1 MDDSKFNLWRACF
14 SFCFIDGFLDPAE
27 KKWIEDKLNSL
38 KFSDEQKKTL
48 LADLNNPPAIDKLL
62 PLITKPADR
71 GFLVNNL
78 RQLSKLDH
86 VLSDSEKSK
95 IQIVREAVISKI
107 DMVGLDKIIE
117 ADEKASYHEDEV
129 YKVHNKSS
137 YVERTFRGLQ
147 KIMNPGDYKF
157 PDKE

>member
-14 SFCFIDGFLDPAE
+14 SFCFIDGFLDPSE
-27 KKWIEDKLNSL
+27 QKWIEDKLNSL

-48 LADLNNPPAIDKLL
+48 MSDLKNPPAIDKLL

-78 RQLSKLDH
+78 RQLSKLDK
-86 VLSDSEKSK
+86 VLSNSENQK
-95 IQIVREAVISKI
+95 IQAVNQAVISKI
-107 DMVGLDKIIE
+107 DMVGLEKFIE

-129 YKVHNKSS
+129 YKVHNKGS
-137 YVERTFRGLQ
+137 YIESTIKGLL
-147 KIMNPGDYKF
+147 KILNPGDYKF
-157 PDKE
+157 PE

>member
-14 SFCFIDGFLDPAE
+14 SFCFIDGFLDSSE
-27 KKWIEDKLNSL
+27 QKWIEDKLNTL
-38 KFSDEQKKTL
+38 KFSDDQKKTL
-48 LADLNNPPAIDKLL
+48 MSDLKSPPAIDKLL

-78 RQLSKLDH
+78 RQLSKLDK
-86 VLSDSEKSK
+86 VLSASENQK
-95 IQIVREAVISKI
+95 IQAVQQAVISKI

-137 YVERTFRGLQ
+137 YIESTFKGLL
-147 KIMNPGDYKF
+147 KILNPGDYKF
-157 PDKE
+157 PDK